1 MKNDTR
7 KDFKSQVK
15 KATGEILEDGK
26 RDWRKYK
33 RQSLAISR
41 AYRIF
46 DELKRYAGRV
56 EECGAYLKF
65 KVCVSGHE
73 KRLIQ
78 ASFCRCRLCVMCQWR
93 KSLAMYHQVIT
104 LVHAHKNR
112 YKSDIPLLLTL
123 TVPNVAGEELSSC
136 LDDMQVA
143 FRKLMDRR
151 GVKRAVRSWFR
162 GLEVTYN
169 RERRDYHPHYHVLLL
184 VPDGYFKYERG
195 LYIERDCWL
204 ELWQESTGND
214 EITQV
219 DVRRV
224 KKRSHKGGIESVS
237 AEVSKYATK
246 PSSYVRKLSGGE
258 FEADSVVVETLHK
271 ALKGR
276 RLVGFGGLFTKL
288 RKELRMADVE
298 NADLINIADEE
309 ADCRCLVCQSVLVEE
324 LYKWHIGAR
333 EYVN

>member
-1 MKNDTR
+1 MSNDTQN
-7 KDFKSQVK
+7 DFKSQVK
-15 KATGEILEDGK
+15 KATGEILKDGK

-56 EECGAYLKF
+56 EECGFYLKF

-73 KRLIQ
+73 RRLIQ
-78 ASFCRCRLCVMCQWR
+78 ASFCRCRLCIMCQWR
-93 KSLAMYHQVIT
+93 KSLVMYHQVIT

-123 TVPNVAGEELSSC
+123 TVPNVAGEDLSSC
-136 LDDMQVA
+136 LDNMQVA

-184 VPDGYFKYERG
+184 VPKNYFEHSKG
-195 LYIERDCWL
+195 LYIDRDRWL
-204 ELWQESTGND
+204 ELWQQATAMP

-224 KKRSHKGGIESVS
+224 KKRSGKGGIESVS

-246 PSSYVRKLSGGE
+246 PSSYVRRSSGGE
-258 FEADSVVVETLHK
+258 FEADSAVVETLHK

-276 RLVGFGGLFTKL
+276 RLVGFGGLFNKL
-288 RKELRMADVE
+288 CKELKQTDVE
-298 NADLINIADEE
+298 SADLINIADDG
-309 ADCRCLVCQSVLVEE
+309 ANCRCSVCQLVLVEE